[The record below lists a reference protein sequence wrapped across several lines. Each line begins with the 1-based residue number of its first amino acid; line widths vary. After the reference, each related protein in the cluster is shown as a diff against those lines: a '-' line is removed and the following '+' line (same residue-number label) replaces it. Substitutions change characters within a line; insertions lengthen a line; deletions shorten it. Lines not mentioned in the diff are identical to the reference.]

1 MTHGRSAIAIGAAL
15 FGAGLLLSTPA
26 TAQFAKAEDAIDY
39 RQSAF
44 SIMGNHMGRLAA
56 MAQGKI
62 PFDAAAAQESA
73 RLIDTMAKL
82 PWEGFVPGSQ
92 ADSGAKPGLFQNLDD
107 VRKLADQLNS
117 ETAKLPGA
125 AGSLDTLR
133 GQVGATGKACKAC
146 HDKYREKI

>member
-1 MTHGRSAIAIGAAL
+1 MTDGRTLTAIGAAIL
-15 FGAGLLLSTPA
+15 GTGLLLPA
-26 TAQFAKAEDAIDY
+26 SASAQFAKAEDAIEY

-62 PFDAAAAQESA
+62 PFDAAAAQQSA
-73 RLIDTMAKL
+73 RLVDTMAKL
-82 PWEGFVPGSQ
+82 PWEGFLPGSH
-92 ADSGAKPGLFQNLDD
+92 ADSGAKPALFENMDD
-107 VRKLADQLNS
+107 VRKLAERLNS
-117 ETAKLPGA
+117 ETAKLPAA